1 MKLSYYIYYRVPAEN
16 AKRAR
21 ATVDVIQK
29 DLSDMTGI
37 SGRLLR
43 RRDDETTW
51 MEIYENV
58 ASAERFEAERARR
71 FLGRPPARARRA
83 GSRSRGQLAWNNAAG
98 ALRRA
103 DELPQPGRQKTE
115 RPVARRP
122 RERISYRQAAPEE
135 YTRKVEKRA
144 ADYNGFSLVVG
155 DAESMFF
162 FSNRGGRATRVEPG
176 VHGLSNHLLDTPWPK
191 VEKAKAG
198 VAKELSKAF
207 DASAMFQLLDDTGQ
221 AQNDELPSTGVSL
234 ELEERLSAIR
244 ILAVGGY
251 GTRCSTVLS
260 FAEDGKV
267 EFHERSYR
275 EDGGASGTVSY
286 RFTVPPGKA
295 RAPSRRA
302 GSPPPKTPL
311 PAR

>member
-1 MKLSYYIYYRVPAEN
+1 MCLIVFAWRAHPRYRLMVAAN
-16 AKRAR
+16 
-21 ATVDVIQK
+21 
-29 DLSDMTGI
+29 
-37 SGRLLR
+37 
-43 RRDDETTW
+43 RDE
-51 MEIYENV
+51 Y
-58 ASAERFEAERARR
+58 F
-71 FLGRPPARARRA
+71 GRPSAPAAFWDDHPRVLGGRDLEA
-83 GSRSRGQLAWNNAAG
+83 GGSWLGITPQGRFAALTNYRNPADKKPSAPSRG
-98 ALRRA
+98 ALVS
-103 DELPQPGRQKTE
+103 EFLIGK
-115 RPVARRP
+115 
-122 RERISYRQAAPEE
+122 AAPEE

-260 FAEDGKV
+260 FGVNGKV

-275 EDGGASGTVSY
+275 EDGSTSGTVSY
-286 RFTVPPGKA
+286 RFTVLPEKA
-295 RAPSRRA
+295 RASSRR
-302 GSPPPKTPL
+302 GESPPPKTPL
-311 PAR
+311 PSR